1 MLTRTV
7 SLACSLLFAFAAAAQ
22 ERNFP
27 EKPIRLVVG
36 FTAGGPTD
44 LPARFIAER
53 LGTALGQPVVVENRP
68 GASGQIATQ
77 DVLSKAKDGYNL
89 LFCTHFESINL
100 ATHKDV
106 GYRLS
111 DLAPISQVA
120 RYYYGVVAAN
130 DVPAKDWGGF
140 VAYARANP
148 GKVNYAMLG
157 RGSAQEIL
165 ALELGKLT
173 GIQMTGVPY
182 KGGADVVKDLL
193 PGRVQLYV
201 SPTLAVLPLAK
212 AGKLKLLAVTSPQR
226 LAVAP
231 EVPTLLEKGLPFVRF
246 GWLGVC
252 APSGTPRPVIA
263 LLNRHIGTIVRSP
276 DYRQM
281 IEKAGSIPLA
291 STPEELGTI
300 LDETYQQTARVSQ
313 EFGLRF

>member
-1 MLTRTV
+1 MLFRLVV
-7 SLACSLLFAFAAAAQ
+7 SSVLLVFGSAAFAQGAY
-22 ERNFP
+22 P
-27 EKPIRLVVG
+27 EKPLRLVVG

-53 LGTALGQPVVVENRP
+53 LGAALGQPVVVENKP

-77 DVLSKAKDGYNL
+77 DVLAKAKDGYNL
-89 LFCTHFESINL
+89 LLCTHFESINL
-100 ATHKDV
+100 AIHKDA

-111 DLAPISQVA
+111 DLAPISQIA

-130 DVPAKDWGGF
+130 DVPAKDWDGF
-140 VAYARANP
+140 VAYAKANP
-148 GKVNYAMLG
+148 GKVNYGMLG

-173 GIQMTGVPY
+173 GIAMTGVPY
-182 KGGADVVKDLL
+182 KGGADVMKDLL

-201 SPTLAVLPLAK
+201 SPTLAVLSLAK
-212 AGKLKLLAVTSPQR
+212 SGKLKLLAVTSPER

-231 EVPTLLEKGLPFVRF
+231 EVPTLAEKGLPFVRF

-252 APSGTPRPVIA
+252 APSGTPQPVIA
-263 LLNRHIGTIVRSP
+263 LLNRRIGAIVQSA

-281 IEKAGSIPLA
+281 IEKAGSIPLS
-291 STPEELGTI
+291 STPDELGRI
-300 LDETYQQTARVSQ
+300 LTETYEQTARISR
-313 EFGLRF
+313 EFGLQF

>member
-1 MLTRTV
+1 MLTRTI
-7 SLACSLLFAFAAAAQ
+7 SLACSLLISCAAAAQ
-22 ERNFP
+22 GSYP
-27 EKPIRLVVG
+27 QKPIRLVVG

-44 LPARFIAER
+44 LPARFIADR
-53 LGTALGQPVVVENRP
+53 LGSALGQPVVVENRP

-106 GYRLS
+106 GYKLS

-130 DVPAKDWGGF
+130 EVPAKDWEGF
-140 VAYARANP
+140 VAYAKANP

-173 GIQMTGVPY
+173 GIEMTGISY
-182 KGGADVVKDLL
+182 KGGADVMKDLL

-212 AGKLKLLAVTSPQR
+212 SGKLKLLAVTSPER
-226 LAVAP
+226 LPVAP
-231 EVPTLLEKGLPFVRF
+231 DTPTLAEKGLPFVRF
-246 GWLGVC
+246 GWLGIC
-252 APSGTPRPVIA
+252 APSGTPQPVIS
-263 LLNRHIGTIVRSP
+263 LLNRHIGAIVQSGE
-276 DYRQM
+276 YRQM
-281 IEKAGSIPLA
+281 IEKAGSIPLS
-291 STPEELGTI
+291 STPAELGRI
-300 LDETYQQTARVSQ
+300 LTETYEQTARISR
-313 EFGLRF
+313 EFGLQF

>member
-1 MLTRTV
+1 MLARTV
-7 SLACSLLFAFAAAAQ
+7 SLVCSLLFAFAAAAQ

-27 EKPIRLVVG
+27 DKPIRLVVG

-68 GASGQIATQ
+68 GASGQIAAQ
-77 DVLSKAKDGYNL
+77 DVLSKAKDGYSL

-100 ATHKDV
+100 ATHKDA

-130 DVPAKDWGGF
+130 DVPAKDWNAF

-173 GIQMTGVPY
+173 GIEMTGVPY
-182 KGGADVVKDLL
+182 KGGADVMKDLL

-201 SPTLAVLPLAK
+201 SPTLAVIPLAK
-212 AGKLKLLAVTSPQR
+212 SGKLKLLAVTSPER

-231 EVPTLLEKGLPFVRF
+231 EVPTLVEKGLPFVRF

-263 LLNRHIGTIVRSP
+263 LLNRHLGAIVRSP

-300 LDETYQQTARVSQ
+300 LDETYEQTARISR
-313 EFGLRF
+313 EFGLQF